1 MKKRLLSLI
10 LALSIVLTVC
20 PIYLVSAEENTE
32 APQNFE
38 EYAEILENEG
48 YTDRTEDKQTV
59 LSLLKRKSLFSRKN
73 FNFVTDDMIAE
84 ICNHIKEESGLD
96 LLGLISSVPETNQ
109 GIDFI
114 VGTFNIDTTAMR
126 DALYEIRFKMDEQGN
141 KPLAVMF
148 YFMGLYFSV
157 IEECKAYCIPL
168 EEENVYEI
176 ALDIKLKDGTIE
188 TITTGV
194 VFNSETGQAYGKDG
208 NGILGTGYSFSIPEV
223 LLYAQVNAWT
233 RDFGFMLFYDIFSY
247 TTPFFFYETRRIKF
261 DYDGLEW
268 MIQVWKGNYAIS
280 NGAEVGIYSRDE
292 RRFGTYYDCATDEQM
307 MEMSME
313 LYHGDDL
320 IFSRPKQLHWWQT
333 GFRLTYDTYPASS
346 MTLKFSIDMKDEEM
360 LNAFC
365 DAVKNHYKND
375 MTYTVD
381 GLTVNVVW

>member
-10 LALSIVLTVC
+10 LVLSIVLTAC
-20 PIYLVSAEENTE
+20 PIYSVSAEENTE
-32 APQNFE
+32 EPRNFE
-38 EYAEILENEG
+38 DYAEILENEG
-48 YTDRTEDKQTV
+48 YTGQTEDKQTV
-59 LSLLKRKSLFSRKN
+59 LSPLKKKSLFSRKK

-84 ICNHIKEESGLD
+84 ICNHIKKESGLD
-96 LLGLISSVPETNQ
+96 LLGLITSVPETNQ
-109 GIDFI
+109 GIDF
-114 VGTFNIDTTAMR
+114 VVETFNIDTTAMR

-176 ALDIKLKDGTIE
+176 ALDIKLKDGTVE

-194 VFNSETGQAYGKDG
+194 VFNPVTGQAYGKDG
-208 NGILGTGYSFSIPEV
+208 NGIIGTGYSFSIPEV

-292 RRFGTYYDCATDEQM
+292 RRFGTYYDCATDDQM

-320 IFSRPKQLHWWQT
+320 IFSRPKQLHWWLT

-346 MTLKFSIDMKDEEM
+346 MTLKFSIDMKNEEM

-365 DAVKNHYKND
+365 DAVMNHYKKD

>member
-10 LALSIVLTVC
+10 LVLSIVLTAC
-20 PIYLVSAEENTE
+20 PVYLVSAEEMTE
-32 APQNFE
+32 EPQNFE
-38 EYAEILENEG
+38 EYAEVLEKEG
-48 YTDRTEDKQTV
+48 YSDQ
-59 LSLLKRKSLFSRKN
+59 SLNVKNLFQRKN
-73 FNFVTDDMIAE
+73 FNFVTDEMIGE

-96 LLGLISSVPETNQ
+96 LVGTISSFPKTNQ
-109 GIDFI
+109 GVEF
-114 VGTFNIDTTAMR
+114 VVETFNIDTTAMR
-126 DALYEIRFKMDEQGN
+126 DALYELRYKMDEQGN
-141 KPLAVMF
+141 QPMAVLF
-148 YFMGLYFSV
+148 YYMGLYFSV

-176 ALDIKLKDGTIE
+176 ALDIKLKDGTVE

-194 VFNSETGQAYGKDG
+194 AFNSATGQAYGKNG

-261 DYDGLEW
+261 DYAGLEW
-268 MIQVWKGNYAIS
+268 MIQIWKGNYIIS
-280 NGAEVGIYSRDE
+280 NGAEVGIYSRE
-292 RRFGTYYDCATDEQM
+292 ESRFGTYYDCATDEQM

-320 IFSRPKQLHWWQT
+320 IFSRPRQLHWWLT
-333 GFRLTYDTYPASS
+333 GFKLTYETYPANS

-360 LNAFC
+360 LGAFC
-365 DAVKNHYKND
+365 DAVENHYKKD

>member
-1 MKKRLLSLI
+1 MKKKILSLI
-10 LALSIVLTVC
+10 LALSIVLTAC
-20 PIYLVSAEENTE
+20 PIYLVSAEEKAE
-32 APQNFE
+32 EPKNFE
-38 EYAEILENEG
+38 EYAQILEDEG
-48 YTDRTEDKQTV
+48 YTAQSSNKKTV
-59 LSLLKRKSLFSRKN
+59 FSALNGKNLFRYQR
-73 FNFVTDDMIAE
+73 FNFVTDEVVGE
-84 ICNHIKEESGLD
+84 ICDHIKEESSLD
-96 LLGLISSVPETNQ
+96 LVGIITSVPKTNQ
-109 GIDFI
+109 GVEF
-114 VGTFNIDTTAMR
+114 VVETFDIDTAAMR

-141 KPLAVMF
+141 QPMAVLF
-148 YFMGLYFSV
+148 YYMGLYFSV
-157 IEECKAYCIPL
+157 IDECKAYCIPL

-176 ALDIKLKDGTIE
+176 ALDIKLRDGAVE

-194 VFNSETGQAYGKDG
+194 VFNSVTGQAYGKSG
-208 NGILGTGYSFSIPEV
+208 NGILGTGYSFSIPEA

-268 MIQVWKGNYAIS
+268 MIQIWKGNYIIS
-280 NGAEVGIYSRDE
+280 NGAEVGIYSRDAGK
-292 RRFGTYYDCATDEQM
+292 FGTYYDCATDDQM

-320 IFSRPKQLHWWQT
+320 IFSRPKQLHWWLT
-333 GFRLTYDTYPASS
+333 GFRITDETYPASS

-365 DAVKNHYKND
+365 NAVENHYKKD